1 VNRPAATFDGTYTR
15 PTTTAA
21 SAAPERRPMVLGELT
36 SPQTTARLE
45 QTLAHFRAR
54 RESVLGYQLSQ
65 QLDGYARLAPF
76 LDFHLDNIG
85 DPFSPSLTP
94 LNTKEF
100 EREVLDYFARLWHA
114 HGPADVDD
122 PESYWGYVLSMGS
135 TEGTIYAL
143 WNARDYLAGGRLLRS
158 HAGAAPPPI
167 REPVLFHSQ
176 DAHYSVAKAAVMLRI
191 HTIQE
196 LGESRYPGQCPITET
211 GEWPQA
217 VPSVGGSTGTG
228 RIDVA
233 KLAALVEFFADR
245 GHPPIILLAL
255 GSTFKGACDEPEA
268 VWEAI
273 RDVLRRNGMYSEDS
287 DTDRQGYWMH
297 IDGALGAGYLPFME
311 MAAQQGLID
320 RPGPRFDFRLPY
332 VSSIVAS
339 GHKWFGTPFPT
350 GVYLSKQR
358 FRLAPPSDPRYIGSA
373 DTTLSGARS
382 GLACLVW
389 WHTLAARGHTEQV
402 RAVCNALGL
411 ADYLTERLRELEET
425 LGIPLWVDRADQSL
439 AVRFRRPADPIVAKY
454 GLVGERARVG
464 TDPERDYV
472 HIFLMPHVSKEVI
485 KLLLADLSEP
495 GAYPSMLL

>member
-1 VNRPAATFDGTYTR
+1 
-15 PTTTAA
+15 
-21 SAAPERRPMVLGELT
+21 MVLGELT
-36 SPQTTARLE
+36 SPQTTARLA

-100 EREVLDYFARLWHA
+100 EREVLEYFARLWHA
-114 HGPADVDD
+114 HGPADVED

-135 TEGTIYAL
+135 TEGTLYAL
-143 WNARDYLAGGRLLRS
+143 WNARDYLSGGRLLRA
-158 HAGAAPPPI
+158 HADAEPAPV
-167 REPVLFHSQ
+167 REPVLFHSE
-176 DAHYSVAKAAVMLRI
+176 DAHYSLAKGAVMLRI
-191 HTIQE
+191 HTIKD
-196 LGESRYPGQCPITET
+196 LGESRYPGQCPITAD
-211 GEWPQA
+211 GSWPLA
-217 VPSVGGSTGTG
+217 VASLGGSDGTG

-233 KLAALVEFFADR
+233 QLAALVEFFADR
-245 GHPPIILLAL
+245 GHPPIILLTL
-255 GSTFKGACDEPEA
+255 GSTFKGAYDEPEA

-273 RDVLRRNGMYSEDS
+273 REPLRRNGMLGDGGGDDDGNDDGNGEG
-287 DTDRQGYWMH
+287 RQGYWMH

-339 GHKWFGTPFPT
+339 AHKWFGTPFPT
-350 GVYLSKQR
+350 GVYLSKQK

-373 DTTLSGARS
+373 DTTFSGARN
-382 GLACLVW
+382 GLSSLVW
-389 WHTLAARGHTEQV
+389 WHTLSTRSHAEQV

-425 LGIPLWVDRADQSL
+425 VGVPLWVERADQSL
-439 AVRFRRPADPIVAKY
+439 AVRFRRPADHIVAKY
-454 GLVGERARVG
+454 GLVGERAHAG
-464 TDPERDYV
+464 TDTERDYV
-472 HIFLMPHVSKEVI
+472 HIFVMPHVSKETI
-485 KLLLADLSEP
+485 NLLLNDLSAP
-495 GAYPSMLL
+495 SSYPEARG